1 MIRKLLLLVFL
12 PVFIAFGQTNED
24 CQDCHNDHEL
34 TTVNE
39 FDEEISLFVSD
50 SVFAASIHSDLECL
64 DCHQVPEA
72 HLEDGGEV
80 DPADCGSC
88 HDEALAE
95 YKISVHGT
103 SKLAGKVTAATCA
116 DCHGKHN
123 ILSADDEKSQIFAKN
138 LPQTCGSCHSK
149 PEIMV
154 LFGRRSLDY
163 VESYKH
169 SVHGELLETDPDTY
183 VATCTICHGSHKILP
198 AINPESNL
206 HVLNI
211 PATCGECHEEAQVD
225 YENSIHWQALNRGHY
240 ESPVCTDCHG
250 EHNIKHP
257 DDPEAPTS
265 PLHQSTELC
274 ATCHASA
281 TMMENFGLDHRRLE
295 SYLKS
300 YHGLAILKGSPE
312 AAHCT
317 SCHETHSI
325 RSSVDSESSVNKVNL
340 VKTCSECHKNVT
352 ESFAAIDVH
361 PVDQATRNPVA
372 YIFRNIYWW
381 MILLV
386 IGGMAVHNIIIL
398 IHHIREKRKSDKAQI
413 RYRRFQPFEVY
424 QHMLMFLSFTTLAW
438 SGFALKFPDAGW
450 VQLLVNIGM
459 TELIRSWIHRG
470 AAIVMM
476 TISFIQLFYFL
487 FSPKGRKDFIA
498 LIPSIQDMRD
508 VLLNMRY
515 HLGLTKEHAKFSRY
529 DYAEKAEYLALIW
542 GVIVMGATGFILW
555 FPEFFIRY
563 LPSWT
568 FETAEV
574 IHYYEAWLATLA
586 IVVWHWFFV
595 IYHPQRYPMST
606 TWMDGMITEEDLK
619 HHHGNEYDAL
629 KGQGKPSLH

>member
-1 MIRKLLLLVFL
+1 M
-12 PVFIAFGQTNED
+12 
-24 CQDCHNDHEL
+24 
-34 TTVNE
+34 
-39 FDEEISLFVSD
+39 
-50 SVFAASIHSDLECL
+50 
-64 DCHQVPEA
+64 
-72 HLEDGGEV
+72 
-80 DPADCGSC
+80 
-88 HDEALAE
+88 
-95 YKISVHGT
+95 
-103 SKLAGKVTAATCA
+103 
-116 DCHGKHN
+116 
-123 ILSADDEKSQIFAKN
+123 
-138 LPQTCGSCHSK
+138 
-149 PEIMV
+149 
-154 LFGRRSLDY
+154 
-163 VESYKH
+163 
-169 SVHGELLETDPDTY
+169 
-183 VATCTICHGSHKILP
+183 
-198 AINPESNL
+198 
-206 HVLNI
+206 
-211 PATCGECHEEAQVD
+211 
-225 YENSIHWQALNRGHY
+225 
-240 ESPVCTDCHG
+240 
-250 EHNIKHP
+250 
-257 DDPEAPTS
+257 
-265 PLHQSTELC
+265 
-274 ATCHASA
+274 
-281 TMMENFGLDHRRLE
+281 
-295 SYLKS
+295 
-300 YHGLAILKGSPE
+300 
-312 AAHCT
+312 
-317 SCHETHSI
+317 
-325 RSSVDSESSVNKVNL
+325 
-340 VKTCSECHKNVT
+340 
-352 ESFAAIDVH
+352 
-361 PVDQATRNPVA
+361 
-372 YIFRNIYWW
+372 
-381 MILLV
+381 V